1 MRRLSTLKTIVDILF
16 VLAMI
21 GLIFLLP
28 LILMLIIIPEQVP
41 FKWSTPEGVDLEPK
55 SPELIIC
62 MFSSYIGFAFFV
74 YALYLFRKTLDL
86 FKRRIFFDDRVIK
99 NFDQTGKAIIIAVMI
114 FFATAILLRFTSN
127 PISLELDFGLN
138 SSLMTAGL
146 GLFFIVLSDVFAMAK
161 RHKED
166 NDLTV

>member
-21 GLIFLLP
+21 GVIFGLP
-28 LILMLIIIPEQVP
+28 LILMLIIVPDQVP
-41 FKWSTPEGVDLEPK
+41 IT
-55 SPELIIC
+55 
-62 MFSSYIGFAFFV
+62 FSKGRSASGIDFIGFLFFVYVGYLFFV

-86 FKRRIFFDDRVIK
+86 FRKRIFFDDRVIK
-99 NFDQTGKAIIIAVMI
+99 NFDQTGKAIIIGFFIILITAALVI
-114 FFATAILLRFTSN
+114 FTGNR
-127 PISLELDFGLN
+127 LELKLNFGLN
-138 SSLMTAGL
+138 NSLFVAGL
-146 GLFFIVLSDVFAMAK
+146 GLFFMVLSDVFAMAK